1 MDKCRSCVTQLQEQ
15 SGVVSENTYSRTA
28 VKSHLHTDHL
38 SWMHTSVL
46 MYLIISNNRYAYLC
60 IGIYVCSVKS
70 RPRAGELH
78 WWSCAQYMFLTMPLS
93 TASTKMHMHQ
103 PVTKQQV
110 LILRTSKI
118 IADWKI
124 CFSWFQ
130 KILFIL
136 RNKTFFHLHTLS
148 FLAIL
153 IFFFLFCSP
162 TCKSAWSV
170 RVEFRL
176 NIIFSFPQWA

>member
-1 MDKCRSCVTQLQEQ
+1 MQVLRHAVT
-15 SGVVSENTYSRTA
+15 GTVFENTYSRTA
-28 VKSHLHTDHL
+28 VKSCWHTDHL
-38 SWMHTSVL
+38 SWMHTSVP
-46 MYLIISNNRYAYLC
+46 MYSIISNNCSARVY
-60 IGIYVCSVKS
+60 IGIRV
-70 RPRAGELH
+70 
-78 WWSCAQYMFLTMPLS
+78 WSGQGQEPVNCTDEAVHNTCFWQCRFS

-110 LILRTSKI
+110 LILRKSKI

-136 RNKTFFHLHTLS
+136 RNNTFFHLHTLS
-148 FLAIL
+148 FLGIL
-153 IFFFLFCSP
+153 IFFFPVLFSHLQISLVCALS
-162 TCKSAWSV
+162 
-170 RVEFRL
+170 VEFRL

>member
-1 MDKCRSCVTQLQEQ
+1 MDKCRSSVTQLQEQ
-15 SGVVSENTYSRTA
+15 SGVVSENTYSRTT
-28 VKSHLHTDHL
+28 VKSCWHTDHL

-46 MYLIISNNRYAYLC
+46 MYSIISNNRYSC
-60 IGIYVCSVKS
+60 VFRS

-93 TASTKMHMHQ
+93 TALTKMHTHQ

-110 LILRTSKI
+110 LILHTSKI

-136 RNKTFFHLHTLS
+136 RNNTFFRLRTFS
-148 FLAIL
+148 FLGIL
-153 IFFFLFCSP
+153 IFFFPVLFSHLKISLVCALS
-162 TCKSAWSV
+162 
-170 RVEFRL
+170 VEFRL